1 MGYLWVDASSR
12 RDFLEV
18 YVTNSREIASES
30 LECAG
35 GRSKSIDCE
44 RSSNMPSQLFPYDI
58 EFKASRMIYHFG
70 NLKQE

>member
-1 MGYLWVDASSR
+1 MGYLWADAWSR

-18 YVTNSREIASES
+18 YVTNSREMASES

-44 RSSNMPSQLFPYDI
+44 RSSKMSPQLFPNNI
-58 EFKASRMIYHFG
+58 EFEASGIIHDFG
-70 NLKQE
+70 NLKWE